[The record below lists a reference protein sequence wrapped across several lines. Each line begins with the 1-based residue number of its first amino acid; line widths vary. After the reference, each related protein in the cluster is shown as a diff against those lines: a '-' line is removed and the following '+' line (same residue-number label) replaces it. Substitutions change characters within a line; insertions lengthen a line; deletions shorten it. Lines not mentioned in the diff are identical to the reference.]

1 MTGPAPA
8 GGSPAPATAPVRP
21 RRLAAGDR
29 VGIVAPAGPVPAGL
43 LAEGV
48 EVLRGW
54 GLEPVLAPHVLDVHP
69 SGYLAGADRARA
81 DDLCD
86 AWCDPTLAAVLCARG
101 GYGTQRMADLLD
113 WGAMARAE
121 PKVFVGFSDITV
133 LHEAFA
139 TRLGVATL
147 HGPMPGTPTFLADAA
162 GREHLRRTLF
172 TPQEALVLRA
182 APPAVPAAGAAG
194 ASAMAPGAG
203 GAALDAGAAGA
214 DAAVG
219 GAGGAA
225 PGGADA
231 APRGALVAGRA
242 TGVTMGGCLSLLAS
256 DLGTRSGRASAAG
269 GILLLEDTGEE
280 PYRLDRFLTQLL
292 RTGWLDGVAGV
303 ALGSWEGCG
312 PYAEVRALLL
322 DRLGPL
328 GVPVLE
334 GLPFGHGL
342 PALTVPLG
350 VAATLDAAAGTLTL
364 HAPALR

>member
-1 MTGPAPA
+1 
-8 GGSPAPATAPVRP
+8 
-21 RRLAAGDR
+21 
-29 VGIVAPAGPVPAGL
+29 
-43 LAEGV
+43 
-48 EVLRGW
+48 VLRGW
-54 GLEPVLAPHVLDVHP
+54 GLEPVLAPHVLGTHP
-69 SGYLAGADRARA
+69 CGYLAGADRARA
-81 DDLCD
+81 DDLRA
-86 AWCDPTLAAVLCARG
+86 AWCDPSLAGVLCARG

-113 WGAMARAE
+113 WDAMARAE

-147 HGPMPGTPTFLADAA
+147 HGPMPGTPAFLADPA

-172 TPQEALVLRA
+172 TPEEALVLRS
-182 APPAVPAAGAAG
+182 APPAAHARTPGARNPAAGDAADAVPRDAAAG
-194 ASAMAPGAG
+194 
-203 GAALDAGAAGA
+203 
-214 DAAVG
+214 
-219 GAGGAA
+219 A
-225 PGGADA
+225 PGGAAGDA
-231 APRGALVAGRA
+231 APDGGDGAPGGAPGAPRCRALVPGRA

-256 DLGTRSGRASAAG
+256 DLGTRSGRPSAAG

-292 RTGWLDGVAGV
+292 RAGWLAGVAGV

-334 GLPFGHGL
+334 GLPFGHGT

-350 VAATLDAAAGTLTL
+350 AVATLDTAAGTLTL
-364 HAPALR
+364 HSPALR